1 MTRWRT
7 GTKNPHCI
15 YLDDEPVGFIMNPE
29 LARRMVERLEC
40 FPTIQTPP
48 LEPFGISLTTDD
60 AAIFFGIERIDGSLI
75 GPPCDGRGESCIG
88 CPDCNGR
95 GNLNW

>member
-15 YLDDEPVGFIMNPE
+15 YLDDEPVGFVMNPE
-29 LARRMVERLEC
+29 LAKRMVERLEC

-48 LEPFGISLTTDD
+48 LEPFGVSLKPDD

-75 GPPCDGRGESCIG
+75 R
-88 CPDCNGR
+88 
-95 GNLNW
+95 